1 MKIGKCQNLNSL
13 VREINFLELLKY
25 FRNFQMLKVVEEF
38 KKIGTPFGT
47 LVHVR
52 TLTRRHVDHAGT
64 HGTHG
69 TRFSKLPFSEKN
81 ELHPITITIFIF
93 QKGLL
98 YIPLRELEYKK
109 INEI

>member
-81 ELHPITITIFIF
+81 ELHTITITIFIF

-98 YIPLRELEYKK
+98 HIPLRELEYKK

>member
-1 MKIGKCQNLNSL
+1 MKICKCQNLNSL

-38 KKIGTPFGT
+38 KKIVTHFGT
-47 LVHVR
+47 LAHVR
-52 TLTRRHVDHAGT
+52 TLTRRHEDHADT

-81 ELHPITITIFIF
+81 
-93 QKGLL
+93 
-98 YIPLRELEYKK
+98 
-109 INEI
+109 